1 MNNEYYGAPSTP
13 TEDFLAHYGVKG
25 MKWGVRK
32 AIERGS
38 DRALRRQYKKASKKL
53 AKLEKLG
60 ASGKKYAK
68 RAVAYGAGAAA
79 AGGLAAA
86 GTAGVGRLIGK
97 TGGVIRKAGPGVG
110 NAMVKVGEAARKSNI
125 KFVRDAGRATAHAG
139 RTFRNSGA
147 ANVATALGKAGG
159 SVGVWGNQTTL
170 SDAARKGLGKA
181 NTAVTGATN
190 RALGVGNQVS
200 ATIGRGTSNAK
211 RALNGVS
218 NNTLARIGAGAIGA
232 GLGVAAAR
240 NTYRAATAKKH
251 AAQAQEFRREMNKA
265 FAGTKYANGMPSK
278 KKRRK

>member
-60 ASGKKYAK
+60 ANGKKYAK
-68 RAVAYGAGAAA
+68 RAARYGVGAAAMGGAAA
-79 AGGLAAA
+79 AG
-86 GTAGVGRLIGK
+86 TE
-97 TGGVIRKAGPGVG
+97 GVG
-110 NAMVKVGEAARKSNI
+110 NAMKGIGAGMARGSQG
-125 KFVRDAGRATAHAG
+125 VGRAL
-139 RTFRNSGA
+139 
-147 ANVATALGKAGG
+147 ANVRGNSKVAQGVRKAGEQIFLKG
-159 SVGVWGNQTTL
+159 STAGIKVQGAGGAVKRWGKGTQL
-170 SDAARKGLGKA
+170 SDAARVGLGKA
-181 NTAVTGATN
+181 NSAVTGVAN

-218 NNTLARIGAGAIGA
+218 NNTIARIGAGAIGA

-251 AAQAQEFRREMNKA
+251 AAQAQQFRAEMNKA